1 MILNCRRPVR
11 IVAVAMLKVNA
22 LLTNET
28 KEKMGFAVPINN
40 YRFIFFKKNHHSTV
54 RVNYCCF
61 YMAAGWG
68 FLGRSDGKATP
79 TATNRRGRCQIRVS
93 RAPHRNPRGQ

>member
-11 IVAVAMLKVNA
+11 IVEVAMLKVNA
-22 LLTNET
+22 LTNET
-28 KEKMGFAVPINN
+28 KEKMGFAVPKQLQIH
-40 YRFIFFKKNHHSTV
+40 FFKKKHYSTV

-79 TATNRRGRCQIRVS
+79 TATSRRGRCQIRVS

>member
-40 YRFIFFKKNHHSTV
+40 YRFIFF
-54 RVNYCCF
+54 
-61 YMAAGWG
+61 
-68 FLGRSDGKATP
+68 
-79 TATNRRGRCQIRVS
+79 
-93 RAPHRNPRGQ
+93 